1 VTNKETAMA
10 ATPPPAP
17 DSSHAADAADFTTA
31 LLGLRRTLYQRAL
44 FLTQDRAAADDLAQA
59 TVERA
64 LLSRAR
70 FRLGTNLRGW
80 LLLMMR
86 NLFIDDKRRAVFHGG
101 SIDDDCPCPAPDWA
115 PGPIELLS
123 DQDVKEASD
132 RLGKDQREIFT
143 LAYVDRLSYREIGQ
157 RLGITQN
164 ATGGRLLRARSR
176 MRALLEDTFERRRDE
191 LVKGRRSDGR
201 RHAVAG

>member
-1 VTNKETAMA
+1 MA

-17 DSSHAADAADFTTA
+17 VPSHAADTADFTTA
-31 LLGLRRTLYQRAL
+31 LLSLRRILYQRAL

-64 LLSRAR
+64 LVSRER

-86 NLFIDDKRRAVFHGG
+86 NLFIDDRRRAVFHGG
-101 SIDDDCPCPAPDWA
+101 SVDEDCPCPAPDWT

-132 RLGKDQREIFT
+132 RLGKDQRE
-143 LAYVDRLSYREIGQ
+143 
-157 RLGITQN
+157 
-164 ATGGRLLRARSR
+164 
-176 MRALLEDTFERRRDE
+176 
-191 LVKGRRSDGR
+191 
-201 RHAVAG
+201 